1 MHSEGRAY
9 ARPSLFLRT
18 STVEQFASYAEAV
31 SEPVPSEVPGARKRG
46 RPKGSTTGSTKSKI
60 LKAAAKEF
68 ARAGFEGA
76 SLRSVARRAS
86 VDPALVH
93 HYFKNKSELFIQT
106 MRIPVNPGDIIGQA
120 VTAPLDDLGYALT
133 SALVSTWQKPTFRAP
148 AIAMVRGL
156 ISSNNATKILKPF
169 IQKEIF
175 SRIGSRLPEETAQER
190 IALVASQFIGLI
202 IARHVVALEPLA
214 SMDDDQLIEL
224 IAPTIQRYLTG
235 DLPIQKH

>member
-1 MHSEGRAY
+1 M
-9 ARPSLFLRT
+9 
-18 STVEQFASYAEAV
+18 
-31 SEPVPSEVPGARKRG
+31 SEPVPNEVPGARKRG

-60 LKAAAKEF
+60 LKAASKEF
-68 ARAGFEGA
+68 AHAGFEGA

-93 HYFKNKSELFIQT
+93 HYFKDKSELFIQT
-106 MRIPVNPGDIIGQA
+106 MRLPANPAAIIGQA
-120 VTAPLDDLGYALT
+120 VTAPLEELGYALT
-133 SALVSTWQKPTFRAP
+133 SALISTWRKPAFRPP

-175 SRIGSRLPEETAQER
+175 SRVGARLPQETAEAR
-190 IALVASQFIGLI
+190 VALVASQFIGLI
-202 IARHVVALEPLA
+202 IARYVVALEPLA
-214 SMDDDQLIEL
+214 SMDDDELIEL
-224 IAPTIQRYLTG
+224 VAPTIQRYLTG